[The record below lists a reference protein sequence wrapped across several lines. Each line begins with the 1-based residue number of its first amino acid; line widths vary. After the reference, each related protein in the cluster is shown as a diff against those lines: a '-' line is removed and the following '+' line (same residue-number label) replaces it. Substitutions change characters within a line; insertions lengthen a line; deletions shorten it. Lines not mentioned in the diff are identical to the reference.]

1 MRLRRYRSDD
11 LEEIVR
17 LFYDTVNCVN
27 IRDYTKDQ
35 VKVWSAGS
43 KRLEKSDEWFMAMYT
58 VVAVDEG
65 IIVGYGNIG
74 GSGYLDHLYVH
85 KDRQGCGIGT
95 AICDRLEETVTA
107 GKITVHA
114 SVTSRSFFERRD
126 YKVVR
131 EQQVWRDGVALTNFL
146 MEKVFER

>member
-65 IIVGYGNIG
+65 IIVGYGNID

-95 AICDRLEETVTA
+95 AICDRLEEAVTA

-114 SVTSRSFFERRD
+114 SVTARPFFERRD

-131 EQQVWRDGVALTNFL
+131 EQQVWRDGVVLTSIL
-146 MEKVFER
+146 MEKVVER